1 MTDRPQATA
10 VTEFKNA
17 IEFQNVCFSYDGKTE
32 VLKDISFTAEKG
44 RVIALVGPSG
54 GGKSTLVDLLARFYD
69 PVKGAILVDG
79 TDLRRISLGTFR
91 HLLGLVTQETI
102 LFYDTIA
109 TNIAYGVE
117 NAP

>member
-54 GGKSTLVDLLARFYD
+54 GGEAEPAASVAMTHPFLPSFPNGYAAIIGDRGVMLSGGRRQRLAIAR
-69 PVKGAILVDG
+69 AILK
-79 TDLRRISLGTFR
+79 
-91 HLLGLVTQETI
+91 
-102 LFYDTIA
+102 
-109 TNIAYGVE
+109 N
-117 NAP
+117 P